1 MEKYLKILYNFIYL
15 HASSRDC
22 EDILQ
27 DTLLAAWQGLQTQT
41 VSSLK
46 PWLIGIARHKVL
58 DRFRTAYRAEFF
70 DIENYESLLIEKD
83 ETETLIARL
92 DLAEA
97 LKILN
102 NQEAELV
109 FMVYAAGLS
118 YTEISA
124 ITGVPVGTIKSRIYS
139 IKSKLRKK
147 LSGGTL

>member
-1 MEKYLKILYNFIYL
+1 M
-15 HASSRDC
+15 
-22 EDILQ
+22 
-27 DTLLAAWQGLQTQT
+27 AAWQGLQTQT

-58 DRFRTAYRAEFF
+58 DRFRTSYRAEFF

-83 ETETLIARL
+83 EIETLIVKL

-118 YTEISA
+118 YAEISV
-124 ITGVPVGTIKSRIYS
+124 ITGIPVGTIKSRIYS